1 MITTQNTGHQH
12 VMTKSPRYLLASV
25 YGVTSLR
32 DLAANTISWSLSN
45 FQKYLNISTNNKE
58 NIILHK
64 LIFYVFEMYKVTINT
79 ETFNLKLK
87 AVTGRRHLS
96 SYPFRNNLAAQFRSY
111 STL

>member
-1 MITTQNTGHQH
+1 
-12 VMTKSPRYLLASV
+12 
-25 YGVTSLR
+25 
-32 DLAANTISWSLSN
+32 
-45 FQKYLNISTNNKE
+45 
-58 NIILHK
+58 
-64 LIFYVFEMYKVTINT
+64 MYKVTINT